1 MSIISE
7 VSRTTFEN
15 VYKVI
20 ETVSVSW
27 VVASG
32 IANILEGQ
40 IAPSSSDG
48 RGNKTDL
55 ITDPMTIRRLARK
68 REKIVT
74 LKEVMTQLVS
84 KRSPKRWP
92 MTLKRL
98 QRFNAVQK
106 LKTT

>member
-1 MSIISE
+1 MLIFSLSATRLWSRILSILSE

-32 IANILEGQ
+32 IENILEGQ

-48 RGNKTDL
+48 RGEQDGSDHRSNDHSKVS
-55 ITDPMTIRRLARK
+55 P
-68 REKIVT
+68 EKGENSNT
-74 LKEVMTQLVS
+74 E
-84 KRSPKRWP
+84 RGNDAAC
-92 MTLKRL
+92 L
-98 QRFNAVQK
+98 QV
-106 LKTT
+106 

>member
-1 MSIISE
+1 MSILSE

-40 IAPSSSDG
+40 IASSSSDG
-48 RGNKTDL
+48 RG
-55 ITDPMTIRRLARK
+55 
-68 REKIVT
+68 E
-74 LKEVMTQLVS
+74 
-84 KRSPKRWP
+84 
-92 MTLKRL
+92 
-98 QRFNAVQK
+98 
-106 LKTT
+106 